1 MFDILDKDECQE
13 ENGGC
18 EQDCVNLIG
27 GYICKCR
34 TGFILHDDKHQCI
47 EGSYLL
53 YYLLS
58 FYIKFSQIWNGCC
71 KANTVFLSRWHK
83 INYFHPIAKLGRLC

>member
-1 MFDILDKDECQE
+1 MIVNYLNIVNVFDILDKDECQE

-53 YYLLS
+53 YIICCHFILNFPRSGTDVVKPILYFLAVG
-58 FYIKFSQIWNGCC
+58 IK
-71 KANTVFLSRWHK
+71 
-83 INYFHPIAKLGRLC
+83 

>member
-1 MFDILDKDECQE
+1 VFDILDKDECQE

-53 YYLLS
+53 YYLL
-58 FYIKFSQIWNGCC
+58 
-71 KANTVFLSRWHK
+71 
-83 INYFHPIAKLGRLC
+83 